1 MAKPRRAGDFLELL
15 IGDSGPGWPGG
26 TIDEMLLRSTK
37 RDGSGIG
44 LYVVKT
50 ALDNHRGEMVIGCSP
65 LGGAEFHLTFPRVP
79 EPPAKARHQS

>member
-1 MAKPRRAGDFLELL
+1 MELV

-26 TIDEMLLRSTK
+26 SLEEMLLRSTK

-50 ALDNHRGEMVIGCSP
+50 ALDNHRGEMVIGRSP
-65 LGGAEFHLTFPRVP
+65 LGGAEFRLKFARSEALERPRT
-79 EPPAKARHQS
+79 ED